1 MHAGKWHPLITVLT
15 VCINVADEEIP
26 ESFPPSLFGA
36 NGQDQEE
43 DHGKTK
49 SHLVDSFT
57 EKVPY
62 MWKLCKKNG
71 HLPHLL

>member
-1 MHAGKWHPLITVLT
+1 MLP
-15 VCINVADEEIP
+15 VCINVVDKEVP
-26 ESFPPSLFGA
+26 ESFPHFFGA

-49 SHLVDSFT
+49 SYLVDSFT

-71 HLPHLL
+71 HLLHLL